1 MYKRVYR
8 RVKILFKYKRLKI
21 VAKYRRREY
30 NKISKL
36 EKEIERLKS
45 KPKDYTYEEAKA
57 LLNKL
62 GFYENNKGR
71 TSGSRVVFMN
81 RNNIKIEL
89 HKPHPSNILKPY
101 QVHNLLKKLSEM
113 EEFK

>member
-1 MYKRVYR
+1 M
-8 RVKILFKYKRLKI
+8 RLKI
-21 VAKYRRREY
+21 VAKCERREY

-36 EKEIERLKS
+36 AKEIESLNAQ
-45 KPKDYTYEEAKA
+45 PKDYTYEEVKS

-101 QVHNLLKKLSEM
+101 QAHNLLKKLSEM